1 MDQFENDREGDP
13 RKVKSEPPSP
23 KKDWGVD
30 DGNKFKLEDN
40 VYADSQPANP
50 LGKIG
55 KEYTDAETWVI
66 PEEFLRIM
74 ARKGGDFL
82 QFDDHMD
89 KSYRRTRDKNK
100 KRGRKNQYYT

>member
-1 MDQFENDREGDP
+1 MFNEGINVHKADDLIHAFGKRRCRSMDQFENDREGDP

-23 KKDWGVD
+23 KKDWGGD
-30 DGNKFKLEDN
+30 DSNRFKLEDN

-82 QFDDHMD
+82 
-89 KSYRRTRDKNK
+89 
-100 KRGRKNQYYT
+100 